1 MADLQYFF
9 VIILLCLGITVLIQA
24 IVTKRF
30 RNKPPLPPSPIALP
44 IIGHIHLLGP
54 IAHQALHKLS
64 IRYGPLIYL
73 FIGSI
78 PNLIVSSAEM
88 ANEILKSNE
97 LNFLNRPKMQNVDY
111 LTYGSADFFSAPYGL
126 HWKFMKRICMM
137 ELFSSR
143 ALDSFVTVRREEL
156 KKLLIRVLKKAEA
169 EESVDLGEQL
179 KGLTSNI
186 ITRMM
191 FRERQSDRD
200 GCGKTEEVIKMVVE
214 LNELAG
220 FFNVSETFWFLRRLD
235 LQGLK
240 KRLKN
245 ARDKYDVII
254 ERIME
259 EHESKKNKD
268 AGARNM
274 LDILLGIHEDKNA
287 EMKLTRENI
296 KAFIMNIYGGG
307 TDTSAITVEW
317 ALAELIDH
325 PEIMKKAQQE
335 IEKVVGNKR
344 VVEESDLCNL
354 SYIQAVVKETLR
366 LHPGGP
372 IFVRESDEECA
383 VAGFRIPAKT
393 RVIVNVWA
401 IGRDANQWEDP
412 LEFRPERFEG
422 TEWKVMSEKMM
433 SFGAGRRSCPGE
445 KMVFRFVPLALA
457 AIIQCFELKVNGSVE
472 MNEGVGSSL
481 PRATPLVCVPVA
493 KEAIQSFVPLEPKV
507 IF

>member
-1 MADLQYFF
+1 MMDTQYFI
-9 VIILLCLGITVLIQA
+9 VTILLCLGIILLIQS
-24 IVTKRF
+24 INTYRF
-30 RNKPPLPPSPIALP
+30 RNKLPLPPSPTALP

-64 IRYGPLIYL
+64 THYGPLMYL

-78 PNLIVSSAEM
+78 PNVIVSSTEM

-97 LNFLNRPKMQNVDY
+97 LNFLNRPTMQNVDY

-143 ALDSFVTVRREEL
+143 AIDSFVNVRTEEL
-156 KKLLIRVLKKAEA
+156 SKLLVRVMKKAEA

-179 KGLTSNI
+179 KELTSSI

-191 FRERQSDRD
+191 FRERRSDSGIR
-200 GCGKTEEVIKMVVE
+200 EEVIKMVVE

-235 LQGLK
+235 LQGIK

-254 ERIME
+254 ERIMK
-259 EHESKKNKD
+259 EHESRNHMD
-268 AGARNM
+268 AGGVRSM
-274 LDILLGIHEDKNA
+274 LDILLDIYEDKNS

-296 KAFIMNIYGGG
+296 KGFIMNIYGGG

-317 ALAELIDH
+317 ALSELINY
-325 PEIMKKAQQE
+325 PEIMKKARKE
-335 IEKVVGNKR
+335 IEQVVGNKR
-344 VVEESDLCNL
+344 LVQESDLCNL

-372 IFVRESDEECA
+372 IFVRESNEECA
-383 VAGFRIPAKT
+383 VAGYRIPAKT

-401 IGRDANQWEDP
+401 IGRDPNQWEDP

-422 TEWKVMSEKMM
+422 SEWKVMSEKMV

-445 KMVFRFVPLALA
+445 KMVFRFVPLVLA
-457 AIIQCFELKVNGSVE
+457 AVIQCFELKVKGRVE
-472 MNEGVGSSL
+472 MSEGSGSSL

-493 KEAIQSFVPLEPKV
+493 REGIKSLFSLEPKV
-507 IF
+507 NF

>member
-1 MADLQYFF
+1 MMDTQYFI
-9 VIILLCLGITVLIQA
+9 VTILLCLGIILLIQS
-24 IVTKRF
+24 INTYRF
-30 RNKPPLPPSPIALP
+30 RNKLPLPPSPTALP

-64 IRYGPLIYL
+64 THYGPLMYL

-78 PNLIVSSAEM
+78 PNVIVSSTEM

-97 LNFLNRPKMQNVDY
+97 LNFLNRPTMQNVDY

-143 ALDSFVTVRREEL
+143 AIDSFVNVRTEEL
-156 KKLLIRVLKKAEA
+156 SKLLVRVMKKAEA

-179 KGLTSNI
+179 KELTSSI

-191 FRERQSDRD
+191 FRERRSDSGIR
-200 GCGKTEEVIKMVVE
+200 EEVIKMVVE

-235 LQGLK
+235 LQGIK

-254 ERIME
+254 ERIMN
-259 EHESKKNKD
+259 EHESRNHMD
-268 AGARNM
+268 A
-274 LDILLGIHEDKNA
+274 
-287 EMKLTRENI
+287 
-296 KAFIMNIYGGG
+296 GGG

-317 ALAELIDH
+317 ALSELINY
-325 PEIMKKAQQE
+325 PEIMKKARKE
-335 IEKVVGNKR
+335 IEQVVGNKR
-344 VVEESDLCNL
+344 LVQESDLCNL

-372 IFVRESDEECA
+372 IFVRESNEECA
-383 VAGFRIPAKT
+383 VAGYRIPAKT

-401 IGRDANQWEDP
+401 IGRDPNQWEDP

-422 TEWKVMSEKMM
+422 SEWKVMSEKMV

-445 KMVFRFVPLALA
+445 KMVFRFVPLVLA
-457 AIIQCFELKVNGSVE
+457 AVIQSFELKVKGRVKMSEGS
-472 MNEGVGSSL
+472 GSSL

-493 KEAIQSFVPLEPKV
+493 REGIKSLFSLEPKV
-507 IF
+507 NF

>member
-1 MADLQYFF
+1 MVDLQYFF
-9 VIILLCLGITVLIQA
+9 VIILLCLGIKVLIQA
-24 IVTKRF
+24 IS
-30 RNKPPLPPSPIALP
+30 NKLPLPPSPIALP

-64 IRYGPLIYL
+64 IRYGPLMYL

-97 LNFLNRPKMQNVDY
+97 LNFLNRPTMQNVDY

-143 ALDSFVTVRREEL
+143 ALDSFVSVRSEEL
-156 KKLLIRVLKKAEA
+156 RKLLIRVLKKAKA
-169 EESVDLGEQL
+169 EESVNLGEQL
-179 KGLTSNI
+179 KELTSSI

-191 FRERQSDRD
+191 FRERQSDSDKRED
-200 GCGKTEEVIKMVVE
+200 VIKMVVE

-245 ARDKYDVII
+245 ARDKYDVIL
-254 ERIME
+254 ERIIE
-259 EHESKKNKD
+259 EHESRKKND

-274 LDILLGIHEDKNA
+274 LDILLDIYEDKNA

-317 ALAELIDH
+317 ALAELINH
-325 PEIMKKAQQE
+325 PEIMKKAQRE

-354 SYIQAVVKETLR
+354 GYIQAVVKETMR

-372 IFVRESDEECA
+372 IFVRESNEGCA

-401 IGRDANQWEDP
+401 IGRDPNQWEDP

-422 TEWKVMSEKMM
+422 IEWKVMSEKMV

-445 KMVFRFVPLALA
+445 KMVFRFVPLAVA
-457 AIIQCFELKVNGSVE
+457 AIIQCFELKVKGSVE
-472 MNEGVGSSL
+472 MNEGTGSSL
-481 PRATPLVCVPVA
+481 PRATPLVCVPIA
-493 KEAIQSFVPLEPKV
+493 KEAIQSFLTIEPNV
-507 IF
+507 NF

>member
-1 MADLQYFF
+1 MVDLRYLF
-9 VIILLCLGITVLIQA
+9 VIILLCLGIKVLIKA
-24 IVTKRF
+24 IANRF
-30 RNKPPLPPSPIALP
+30 RNKLPLPPSPTALP
-44 IIGHIHLLGP
+44 IIGHIHLLSP

-64 IRYGPLIYL
+64 TRYGPLIYL

-97 LNFLNRPKMQNVDY
+97 LNFLNRPSMVNVDY
-111 LTYGSADFFSAPYGL
+111 LTYGSADFFSAPYGPR
-126 HWKFMKRICMM
+126 WKFMKRICMT

-143 ALDSFVTVRREEL
+143 ALDSFVYVRSEEL
-156 KKLLIRVLKKAEA
+156 RNLLTRVLKKAEA
-169 EESVDLGEQL
+169 EESVDLGEEL
-179 KGLTSNI
+179 KELTSNV

-191 FRERQSDRD
+191 FRERQSSGSDV
-200 GCGKTEEVIKMVVE
+200 CGKREEEEVIKMVVE

-235 LQGLK
+235 LQGIK

-245 ARDKYDVII
+245 ARDRYDVII

-259 EHESKKNKD
+259 EHESKRKNV

-274 LDILLGIHEDKNA
+274 LDILLDIYQDKNA

-307 TDTSAITVEW
+307 TDTSATTVEW
-317 ALAELIDH
+317 ALAELINH
-325 PEIMKKAQQE
+325 PEIMKKAEQE
-335 IEKVVGNKR
+335 IEQVVGNKR
-344 VVEESDLCNL
+344 LVEETDLCNL

-372 IFVRESDEECA
+372 IFVRESDKECA

-401 IGRDANQWEDP
+401 IGRDPNQWENP
-412 LEFRPERFEG
+412 LEFRPERFQG
-422 TEWKVMSEKMM
+422 TEWKVMSEKML
-433 SFGAGRRSCPGE
+433 SFGTGRRSCPGE
-445 KMVFRFVPLALA
+445 KMVFRFVPLVLA
-457 AIIQCFELKVNGSVE
+457 AVIQCFEFKVEGRVE
-472 MNEGVGSSL
+472 MNEGIGSSL
-481 PRATPLVCVPVA
+481 PRATPLVCVPVP
-493 KEAIQSFVPLEPKV
+493 KEANTINL
-507 IF
+507 

>member
-1 MADLQYFF
+1 MVDLQYFF
-9 VIILLCLGITVLIQA
+9 VIILVCLGITVLIQA
-24 IVTKRF
+24 ITNRL
-30 RNKPPLPPSPIALP
+30 RNRLPLPPSPTALP

-64 IRYGPLIYL
+64 IRYGPLMYL

-97 LNFLNRPKMQNVDY
+97 LNFLNRPTMQNVDY

-126 HWKFMKRICMM
+126 HWKFMKRICMV

-143 ALDSFVTVRREEL
+143 ALDSFVSVRSEEL

-169 EESVDLGEQL
+169 EESVNLGEQL
-179 KGLTSNI
+179 KELTSNI

-191 FRERQSDRD
+191 FRKMQSDSD
-200 GCGKTEEVIKMVVE
+200 GGEKSEEVIKMVVE

-220 FFNVSETFWFLRRLD
+220 FFNVSETFWFLKRLD

-259 EHESKKNKD
+259 EHESSKKK
-268 AGARNM
+268 ATGERNM
-274 LDILLGIHEDKNA
+274 LDVLLDIYEDKNA

-317 ALAELIDH
+317 ALAELINH

-335 IEKVVGNKR
+335 IEQVVGNKR

-354 SYIQAVVKETLR
+354 SYTQAVVKETMR

-401 IGRDANQWEDP
+401 IGRDSNQWEDP

-422 TEWKVMSEKMM
+422 SEWKVMSEKMM

-445 KMVFRFVPLALA
+445 KMVFRFVPIILA
-457 AIIQCFELKVNGSVE
+457 AIIQCFELKVKGSVD
-472 MNEGVGSSL
+472 MDEGTGSSL

-493 KEAIQSFVPLEPKV
+493 KEATQSFSLLEPNV
-507 IF
+507 NF